1 MRCKEKEILNIIRG
15 KHQVLAWP
23 YFSSVKK
30 ITMKCNLLK
39 KMFTSSQTYAKCSN
53 FFPWTIM
60 NTYNPCF
67 DFHMHLESYT
77 FFSFFLF
84 KYSPDSLSRGFCFT
98 FTFCGDWMWS
108 TDTFHCFCDE
118 CATILVPL
126 KNRKEEHF
134 SLMSVWQLCLAQFV
148 GFGQH
153 YQQKQTLIQR
163 KSPLK

>member
-1 MRCKEKEILNIIRG
+1 MPVLDALGTCLTLFQQWEKNYNEMQFVYKL
-15 KHQVLAWP
+15 
-23 YFSSVKK
+23 
-30 ITMKCNLLK
+30 TNLCWML
-39 KMFTSSQTYAKCSN
+39 S
-53 FFPWTIM
+53 FFPWTTM
-60 NTYNPCF
+60 NTYNACF
-67 DFHMHLESYT
+67 DFHMHLKSYT
-77 FFSFFLF
+77 FFFLF
-84 KYSPDSLSRGFCFT
+84 KYSPDALSRGFCFT